1 MAGEQTLLCM
11 LNSNIIIKLLFF
23 ALVGKDE
30 AIRLITLKA
39 RGCGACE
46 GRAVRLMVAP
56 RYG

>member
-1 MAGEQTLLCM
+1 M
-11 LNSNIIIKLLFF
+11 LSSNIIIKLLFF

-30 AIRLITLKA
+30 AIPLITLKA